1 MKALV
6 LLSQSEEE
14 LVQILNDRIVR
25 SHDEHISKF
34 MSMLQ
39 MRKKTPGRLGPFL
52 IALGELVLASFL
64 SIGGLSLL
72 APSLMG
78 FGSSSQFLAY
88 FQELVLKMSP
98 SSFSNPVLPVL
109 DFLLAISML
118 LGAFHLLRQCSID
131 LKQVGIS
138 M

>member
-1 MKALV
+1 MSNNTRKLDAAANQLILDMKALA
-6 LLSQSEEE
+6 LLSQNEEE

-72 APSLMG
+72 APSL
-78 FGSSSQFLAY
+78 
-88 FQELVLKMSP
+88 
-98 SSFSNPVLPVL
+98 
-109 DFLLAISML
+109 I
-118 LGAFHLLRQCSID
+118 
-131 LKQVGIS
+131 
-138 M
+138 